1 MVVGNPVDIGK
12 TWMTAVIDAPAFEK
26 IKSYI
31 DHAKE
36 TYPKVLVLAGGKCD
50 AKKGWFIEPT
60 VLEVIYCIILVASS
74 ISCYYLQVSFTSKV
88 INLFKLILYNL

>member
-1 MVVGNPVDIGK
+1 MGSPVDIGK

-31 DHAKE
+31 EYARE
-36 TYPKVLVLAGGKCD
+36 NYPKVVILAGGKCD

-60 VLEVIYCIILVASS
+60 VLEVHTMSIHHYSLSS
-74 ISCYYLQVSFTSKV
+74 TQTL
-88 INLFKLILYNL
+88 

>member
-1 MVVGNPVDIGK
+1 MGNPVDIGK

-31 DHAKE
+31 HYAKE
-36 TYPKVLVLAGGKCD
+36 NYPKAVVLAGGKCE

-60 VLEVIYCIILVASS
+60 VIEVIIACYCIAFYMIIFIAG
-74 ISCYYLQVSFTSKV
+74 
-88 INLFKLILYNL
+88 